1 MPMDQAWGCTL
12 REYYIIYVEQLRA
25 KGIEPPK
32 FMHADDVHEF
42 EDYLRGKGFLKD
54 SLPNFSLVTGYMNRV
69 ALELL
74 QRLKTTRLPESQAT
88 WFPIRFG
95 KKFS

>member
-54 SLPNFSLVTGYMNRV
+54 GN
-69 ALELL
+69 
-74 QRLKTTRLPESQAT
+74 
-88 WFPIRFG
+88 
-95 KKFS
+95 